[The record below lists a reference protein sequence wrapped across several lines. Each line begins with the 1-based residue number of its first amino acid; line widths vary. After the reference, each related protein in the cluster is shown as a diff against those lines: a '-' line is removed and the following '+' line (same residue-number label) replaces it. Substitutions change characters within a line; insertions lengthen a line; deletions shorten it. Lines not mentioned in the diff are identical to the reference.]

1 MEKENVK
8 IEIKG
13 EEIGSGIIVDG
24 FLIFDYEDKMII
36 CELEENGNY
45 GYIKSR
51 RVIDKGIV
59 DIDNIT
65 TIKKL
70 FI

>member
-8 IEIKG
+8 IIIKG

-36 CELEENGNY
+36 CELEESGNY

-65 TIKKL
+65 IIKKL